1 MSSEHETDVY
11 YFKKVYRYWTE
22 GGGFKMAA
30 IVRESGL
37 QAPMVKKLINCNKSS
52 IPNMYASSWGLLQD
66 YVKKYKVHISELDYV
81 GEYAEGI
88 EHIISENGKGKSV
101 EDTAALPLTIGEAD
115 AFDLLRAL
123 SKVSNVSLNI
133 GITMSAK

>member
-11 YFKKVYRYWTE
+11 YFKKVYRYLTE
-22 GGGFKMAA
+22 ERGFKMAA